1 MIGMLK
7 KVRSLL
13 KLFSRN
19 CFIYFLRGLTQRST
33 SQVTA
38 CFDSSK
44 KKRKRK
50 KKENINIFRM
60 RLTLQITVLFYF
72 VVKGE
77 NVSIIVHL

>member
-38 CFDSSK
+38 CFDFE
-44 KKRKRK
+44 
-50 KKENINIFRM
+50 KKERKHKYISNATDPSNNSFILFCCER
-60 RLTLQITVLFYF
+60 RKCLYYSTLI
-72 VVKGE
+72 K
-77 NVSIIVHL
+77 

>member
-44 KKRKRK
+44 KKEREKRK
-50 KKENINIFRM
+50 K
-60 RLTLQITVLFYF
+60 T
-72 VVKGE
+72 
-77 NVSIIVHL
+77 